1 MYQGSPRDVHQAA
14 AVVQPRF
21 NPHRHRKR
29 QSDIGWNR
37 RGLMFS
43 DGSSATGE
51 SSIVGVE
58 RETKSRCVPF
68 ACGEAETFDHN
79 LYPRRPQVAPATQS
93 FLRRRRIIVPIA
105 NGTWREITVKTSR
118 RACRPI
124 GLLLRSRRCRS
135 RSMADWR
142 ALQWPGGSIE
152 IDAGRKLQRVQAAS
166 PHRHWKIASP
176 SSIAPP
182 HKSPTT
188 DARFTGWIRSARTTT
203 LATGGVSKKGS

>member
-1 MYQGSPRDVHQAA
+1 MYQGSLRDVHQAA

-37 RGLMFS
+37 RGFMFS

-79 LYPRRPQVAPATQS
+79 LYPRRPQVAPGQPKFSPTAPYNSTDREWHLAGDHCQD
-93 FLRRRRIIVPIA
+93 VPP
-105 NGTWREITVKTSR
+105 GVSPY
-118 RACRPI
+118 RP
-124 GLLLRSRRCRS
+124 
-135 RSMADWR
+135 
-142 ALQWPGGSIE
+142 PIE
-152 IDAGRKLQRVQAAS
+152 IKALSVAVHGRLAS
-166 PHRHWKIASP
+166 
-176 SSIAPP
+176 
-182 HKSPTT
+182 TT
-188 DARFTGWIRSARTTT
+188 MARR
-203 LATGGVSKKGS
+203 LD

>member
-1 MYQGSPRDVHQAA
+1 MGLCSATVPRPPGRAASLGSNGKPRA
-14 AVVQPRF
+14 AVFHSPAVRLRLSTTIF
-21 NPHRHRKR
+21 
-29 QSDIGWNR
+29 
-37 RGLMFS
+37 
-43 DGSSATGE
+43 T
-51 SSIVGVE
+51 
-58 RETKSRCVPF
+58 
-68 ACGEAETFDHN
+68 
-79 LYPRRPQVAPATQS
+79 PRRPQVAPATQS

-188 DARFTGWIRSARTTT
+188 DARFTGGSDPLVPQRSRP
-203 LATGGVSKKGS
+203 GECRKRPHDR